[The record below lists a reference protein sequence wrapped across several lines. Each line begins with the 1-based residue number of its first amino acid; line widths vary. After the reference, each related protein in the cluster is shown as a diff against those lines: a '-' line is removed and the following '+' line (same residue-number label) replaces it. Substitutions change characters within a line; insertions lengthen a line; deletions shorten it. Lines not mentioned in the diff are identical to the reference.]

1 MRSPKKALDF
11 LERTGQYLVIAGI
24 LGFAAAIVLSL
35 IPKAISYVDG
45 IASDGTI
52 ASVSFIFLLMG
63 AAFALPGLLR
73 ENSKDEQSYSTMRF
87 VVLAIVLVFSAIT
100 IKIGWQTSSFEDF
113 KINTTWVYILGL
125 AFGAKVAQTFNEED
139 PKSTVTDSDEEEDT
153 EEAENN
159 EKGKKKPGS

>member
-1 MRSPKKALDF
+1 
-11 LERTGQYLVIAGI
+11 
-24 LGFAAAIVLSL
+24 
-35 IPKAISYVDG
+35 
-45 IASDGTI
+45 
-52 ASVSFIFLLMG
+52 
-63 AAFALPGLLR
+63 
-73 ENSKDEQSYSTMRF
+73 MRF